1 MYTLSSNIF
10 GSTQM
15 LIGKKQEITDRDFQ
29 ETQSMKNLLLASDG

>member
-1 MYTLSSNIF
+1 
-10 GSTQM
+10 M